1 MQGKLKIKVNLYS
14 HTFISFIFLFLSII
28 IYILLCA
35 KNIDKFA
42 YWEEDN
48 YVLRFRDEVIQVEG
62 SERIWCDCKEDEK
75 TTCKRYGIFIFREC
89 APNLSLKVG
98 NNEIPILISP
108 HVGALAPLFLRLYI
122 KVFEILGVWENMD
135 VRERV
140 VLMRSFGILVTL
152 SNIFVIFAL
161 TSRIFGHP
169 AAGISFA
176 LSSTDM
182 LVVLVPIFLH
192 HITFPINYFPF
203 LSLLT
208 LSLTITIFIVRIR
221 INIKLIFILTSIL
234 IIFLSP
240 HILYSLYSLKSSEAS
255 TVWGFSPLKYAYHK
269 LVSSPKDFIRNF
281 FQGLIFIF
289 GNKLPDAGRFHWIL
303 SGTGQNYA
311 FEIIR
316 VIFVATGFVSFI
328 FLEKNQKLKYFFI
341 LLILI
346 YVLLLSIFN
355 AGAYHYGIPSLILY
369 IACAKGI
376 AELKIRFKSNTI
388 PLYIPFVFL
397 LITSSTI
404 GFVIN
409 SEKIMKA
416 NSDKLLEP
424 KLQIVEFLKRNKIKR
439 VVDILN
445 SHNIPIGMLTDGE
458 IKLVS
463 YVIAFVNSDKMGF
476 SGIWWKVFSLERNS
490 IFIYGYDSPD
500 ILYGLAERLGFKVKE
515 LYRVTV
521 EGKFYFVLFTIE

>member
-1 MQGKLKIKVNLYS
+1 MQGKLKIKVNLHS

-48 YVLRFRDEVIQVEG
+48 YVLRFRDEVVRVED

-122 KVFEILGVWENMD
+122 KIFEILGVWENMD

-152 SNIFVIFAL
+152 SNIFVIFVL

-182 LVVLVPIFLH
+182 LVVLVPVFLH
-192 HITFPINYFPF
+192 DITFLSNYLPF
-203 LSLLT
+203 LSLLFV
-208 LSLTITIFIVRIR
+208 SLTITIFIVRIR
-221 INIKLIFILTSIL
+221 ISIKLIFILTSIL

-240 HILYSLYSLKSSEAS
+240 HILYSLFSLKFLEAS
-255 TVWGFSPLKYAYHK
+255 TFWGFSPLKYAYHR
-269 LVSSPKDFIRNF
+269 LVSSPKNFIENF
-281 FQGLIFIF
+281 FNGLFIIF
-289 GNKLPDAGRFHWIL
+289 GNKISDIGKFNWVLL
-303 SGTGQNYA
+303 SNAQHYI

-316 VIFVATGFVSFI
+316 IALIVIGFVSF
-328 FLEKNQKLKYFFI
+328 
-341 LLILI
+341 
-346 YVLLLSIFN
+346 VLL
-355 AGAYHYGIPSLILY
+355 
-369 IACAKGI
+369 
-376 AELKIRFKSNTI
+376 E
-388 PLYIPFVFL
+388 
-397 LITSSTI
+397 
-404 GFVIN
+404 
-409 SEKIMKA
+409 
-416 NSDKLLEP
+416 
-424 KLQIVEFLKRNKIKR
+424 
-439 VVDILN
+439 
-445 SHNIPIGMLTDGE
+445 
-458 IKLVS
+458 
-463 YVIAFVNSDKMGF
+463 
-476 SGIWWKVFSLERNS
+476 
-490 IFIYGYDSPD
+490 
-500 ILYGLAERLGFKVKE
+500 
-515 LYRVTV
+515 
-521 EGKFYFVLFTIE
+521 